1 MVPRWFIN
9 MVVDK
14 ARETVKK
21 HIKKADIAG
30 LRQKM
35 LKEFDSMGIYQA
47 DLEKY
52 LGHAFDT
59 TTPEEITELQGILSS
74 IREGVVDRAEYFG
87 PAAKAKEEKQK
98 EKEKSDMT
106 LDQVMAGEVKTETR
120 EEPTERGSKEGKT
133 PEASSASDT
142 LGPGD
147 DKIFE
152 TFKTDVLSRKT
163 PKEVQ
168 EYFKK
173 VRGEAKAMRIGDAL
187 MAKMSNFVNDRL
199 RELLKTEK

>member
-1 MVPRWFIN
+1 

-14 ARETVKK
+14 SRETVKK

-35 LKEFDSMGIYQA
+35 LKEFDSMGIYQT

-87 PAAKAKEEKQK
+87 RAAKAKEEKQK
-98 EKEKSDMT
+98 EREKPEMT
-106 LDQVMAGEVKTETR
+106 LDQVMAGEVKTEPGK
-120 EEPTERGSKEGKT
+120 EEAQSPQKEPL
-133 PEASSASDT
+133 PEKESLPVWDEK
-142 LGPGD
+142 L
-147 DKIFE
+147 FE
-152 TFKTDVLSRKT
+152 AFKKEILAKDA

-173 VRGEAKAMRIGDAL
+173 VRSEAKAMKITDAL

>member
-21 HIKKADIAG
+21 HIKKADIAV

-35 LKEFDSMGIYQA
+35 LREFDSMGIYQP

-98 EKEKSDMT
+98 EKPDMT
-106 LDQVMAGEVKTETR
+106 LDQVMAGEIRTETR
-120 EEPTERGSKEGKT
+120 EEPTEKGLEEGKP
-133 PEASSASDT
+133 PEASPASDS

-152 TFKTDVLSRKT
+152 VFKADVLSRKT

-173 VRGEAKAMRIGDAL
+173 VRAEARAMRIGYVL
-187 MAKMSNFVNDRL
+187 MGKMSNFVNDRL
-199 RELLKTEK
+199 RELLKETR